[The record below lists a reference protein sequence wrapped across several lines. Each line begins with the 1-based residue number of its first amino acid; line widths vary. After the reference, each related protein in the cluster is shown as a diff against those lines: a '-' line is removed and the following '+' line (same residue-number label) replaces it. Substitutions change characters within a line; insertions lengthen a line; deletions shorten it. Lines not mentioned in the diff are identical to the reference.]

1 MLSYIENLRKHVGHA
16 PLIMVTCGAIIIR
29 EDEILLQLRRDM
41 NVWAL
46 HGGALEPGET
56 LSETLIRE
64 VKEEIGLIPVDFH
77 LFKTF
82 SGKDFKIT
90 YPNKDV
96 VYLID
101 HIFVVSKFA
110 GNIQIDPTE
119 VTTVKWFKLDQIPWD
134 SLMAHNQLILKEYLL
149 IKHDK

>member
-1 MLSYIENLRKHVGHA
+1 MSYITALRKHVGHD
-16 PLIMVTCGAIIIR
+16 PLIMVTCAAIIER
-29 EDEILLQLRRDM
+29 DDEILLQLRTDF

-56 LSETLIRE
+56 LTETLIRE
-64 VKEEIGLIPVDFH
+64 VKEEIGLIPVDFY

-101 HIFVVSKFA
+101 NVFIVSKFD
-110 GNIQIDPTE
+110 GEIQIDPNE
-119 VTTVKWFKLDQIPWD
+119 VAAVKWFNKDQIPWD
-134 SLMAHNQLILKEYLL
+134 NLMPHNQSILKEYLL
-149 IKHDK
+149 IKQDK